1 MNFVWLSVMQNLVF
15 PSITGRDW
23 FLVGQSLVYA
33 VGAIDDLSP
42 ERRDYAIRN
51 EMVAVFNSLFS
62 DEVLRAQILEGVEA
76 ARGKPCQMVAI
87 PSDPDK
93 KLN

>member
-1 MNFVWLSVMQNLVF
+1 MQNLVF

-62 DEVLRAQILEGVEA
+62 DGTLREQILKGVEA
-76 ARGKPCQMVAI
+76 ARGKPCQMIAI
-87 PSDPDK
+87 NLATDK

>member
-1 MNFVWLSVMQNLVF
+1 MHNLVF

-62 DEVLRAQILEGVEA
+62 DEVLRAQILQGVEA
-76 ARGKPCQMVAI
+76 ARGKPCQMITVTI
-87 PSDPDK
+87 GQNI

>member
-1 MNFVWLSVMQNLVF
+1 MQNLVF

-62 DEVLRAQILEGVEA
+62 DDVLRAQILQGVET
-76 ARGKPCQMVAI
+76 ARGKPCQMIAI
-87 PSDPDK
+87 TQGTDK